1 MILPWTFHDYKDFPL
16 LISTF
21 TKQVEMQTKCLCLE
35 ACADAEAMQ
44 TSAGWISLLQAHC
57 LLISSLCCLRLQ
69 QMPLVSV
76 PVAPHAPL
84 RWGIR
89 AVDSIFPWL
98 PNKADVLLLPS
109 PKSALKLPMM
119 KAAAPH
125 WCTPPLSKAFRFAQ
139 STFLSLGN
147 VGKKTVLSITVNC
160 ANWDI

>member
-1 MILPWTFHDYKDFPL
+1 MTTKTFLFSFPP
-16 LISTF
+16 S
-21 TKQVEMQTKCLCLE
+21 QSRWKCKLN
-35 ACADAEAMQ
+35 ACAWRLVQMLKRCRLLLGEP
-44 TSAGWISLLQAHC
+44 LLQARC

-69 QMPLVSV
+69 QMPLVSI

-98 PNKADVLLLPS
+98 TNKADVLLLPS
-109 PKSALKLPMM
+109 PKSALKLPMVR
-119 KAAAPH
+119 AAAPH

-139 STFLSLGN
+139 SIFLSLGN